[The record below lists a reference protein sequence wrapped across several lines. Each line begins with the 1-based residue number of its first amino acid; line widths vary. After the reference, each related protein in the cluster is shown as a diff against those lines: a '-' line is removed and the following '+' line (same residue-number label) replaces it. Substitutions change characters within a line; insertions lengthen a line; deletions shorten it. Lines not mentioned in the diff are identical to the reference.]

1 MPICLPV
8 SVCRF
13 VGLSVGLCSTC
24 FPSFLSVFVCLSVR
38 LSVCRSVCMSV
49 RLHLCMKSGLSVC
62 VSVCYLSVSL
72 SVFVSI
78 SRCISGYNARD
89 PRVCQP
95 LEALFLTGYRSAR
108 SICLSKCTSV
118 CVQICVKLS
127 VAYEE
132 KRKK

>member
-8 SVCRF
+8 CVCRF
-13 VGLSVGLCSTC
+13 VRLSVGLCSTC
-24 FPSFLSVFVCLSVR
+24 FPSFLSIFVCLSVR
-38 LSVCRSVCMSV
+38 LSVSPSVCMSM
-49 RLHLCMKSGLSVC
+49 RLHLCPKSCLSVS

-72 SVFVSI
+72 SIFVSI
-78 SRCISGYNARD
+78 SRCISGYNATD

-118 CVQICVKLS
+118 CLCPNMCPIVCCV
-127 VAYEE
+127 
-132 KRKK
+132 